1 MEPLSAPAP
10 QRTSTALRSLQA
22 GIGQSGEAGNRDPTL
37 DQVNKAIDLW
47 FTRTEKNSEISYTET
62 VAELQTSMLADL
74 PDQLLRLN
82 KLLLAQPVDLDALP
96 PEVIDRWVTA
106 DGRQLIEVHPSDN
119 FAGENA
125 AGEFVAEVRKIAPG
139 ATGLPVVHVEA
150 KKTVVGAFQLAFAFA
165 LAIVI
170 VVLAIFLRSAADTL
184 LVLGPI
190 LLASSVTVAIAVLLN
205 LPFNFA
211 NIITLPLLLG
221 IGVDNG
227 IHMVHRMK
235 IAPPDQGGNVLQTS
249 TSRAVLFSSLTTI
262 CSFGTLAFSPHVGMA
277 SMGTLL
283 SIGLVCS
290 LLATLILL
298 PTLLEWRYQR

>member
-1 MEPLSAPAP
+1 MGPLLTPIPA
-10 QRTSTALRSLQA
+10 RTSHALRSLQA
-22 GIGQSGEAGNRDPTL
+22 GIEASGSAGERDPAL
-37 DQVNKAIDLW
+37 DRVNDAIDRW
-47 FTRTEKNSEISYTET
+47 FARTEDASGPAYADT
-62 VAELQTSMLADL
+62 VTHLQTAMLADL
-74 PDQLLRLN
+74 PGQLKRLN
-82 KLLLAQPVDLDALP
+82 KLLLAQSIDYALLP
-96 PEVIDRWVTA
+96 PEVIDRWVSA
-106 DGRQLIEVHPSDN
+106 DGRQLVEVHPSEN

-125 AGEFVAEVRKIAPG
+125 AGEFVAEVREIAPM

-150 KKTVVGAFQLAFAFA
+150 KETVVGAFQLAFVFA

-170 VVLAIFLRSAADTL
+170 VVLAIFLRSAIDTL

-235 IAPPDQGGNVLQTS
+235 VAPPGQGNLLQTS

-283 SIGLVCS
+283 SIGLFCS

-298 PTLLEWRYQR
+298 PVLLDWRYRR